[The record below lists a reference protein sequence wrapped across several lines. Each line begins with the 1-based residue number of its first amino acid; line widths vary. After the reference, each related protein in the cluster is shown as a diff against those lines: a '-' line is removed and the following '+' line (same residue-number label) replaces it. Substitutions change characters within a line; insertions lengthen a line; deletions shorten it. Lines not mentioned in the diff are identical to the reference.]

1 MKVLAYTRVSTT
13 KQQSLEAQKDA
24 IIQLAVREGI
34 SIDDINFYSDTG
46 SGSNDKR
53 TQYQTMLRQLQDD
66 FEVTTVLVY
75 RLNRIGRN
83 LKHTLEFLDVCQNKR
98 IKVISVSDG
107 IFDLS
112 KAFDRFKLQ
121 VISALAEMELDNI
134 STFVKNG
141 NLQKIR
147 EGQMISTNAPFG
159 YIYQEGTYII
169 QEDEAKIVRF
179 IYDRYIQGKGYKA
192 ISKEL
197 QKRGTLIPDYQVRN
211 ILLNPSYTGVMKTPY
226 GIELKGLYKPIITQK
241 TFNEAACIRNRKRLT
256 THQTKSQLKK
266 FLKCPCCGSTLTTH
280 QVKRN
285 DKTHYYYVCRNHKK
299 TSMNYCPFVS
309 IKGRDIEDNV
319 LQTIQNFL
327 VGEKTYKPIKQA
339 IERIRKDQI
348 KMQSNSERLRAKL
361 VEQLAEGKINA
372 DDFAQQVNQ
381 KTKNIKTIPNIDNTK
396 LTPILNKVSKRLTL
410 EEIKPYIDQIVISEQ
425 RELKAVY
432 IKDYPVNLVA
442 VTQDTSNEK
451 LKMEV

>member
-24 IIQLAVREGI
+24 IIHLAVQEGI
-34 SIDDINFYSDTG
+34 CVDDIHFYSDTG

-197 QKRGTLIPDYQVRN
+197 QKSGTLIPDYQVRN

-241 TFNEAACIRNRKRLT
+241 TFNEAASIRNRKRLT

-309 IKGRDIEDNV
+309 IKGRNIEDNV

-372 DDFAQQVNQ
+372 EDFGQQVNQ
-381 KTKNIKTIPNIDNTK
+381 RTKNIKTIPNIDNTK

-442 VTQDTSNEK
+442 VTQDKSTEK